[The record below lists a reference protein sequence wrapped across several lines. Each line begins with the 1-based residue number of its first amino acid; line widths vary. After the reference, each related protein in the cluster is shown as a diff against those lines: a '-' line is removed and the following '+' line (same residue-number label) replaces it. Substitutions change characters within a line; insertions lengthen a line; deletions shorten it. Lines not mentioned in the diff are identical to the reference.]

1 MEKLVS
7 KRKNFGET
15 ITDSMIRTAKK
26 FYTQEEYLAFERAS
40 LEKHEYYQGEIFD
53 MAGGSL
59 NHSQL
64 QMNFTGEVRSFLKE
78 KKCKVHASELR
89 VHIPLN
95 TLYTYPDS
103 QIICGE
109 VRMLDDAFDT
119 VMNPVVIIEI
129 LSKST
134 QSYDR
139 GDKFMLYRSIQTL
152 KEYILIDSLSI
163 KVEYYIRQQNED
175 WLLKEYSILSD
186 AFHIQSINY
195 HFPLVE
201 LYAGVEL

>member
-1 MEKLVS
+1 
-7 KRKNFGET
+7 
-15 ITDSMIRTAKK
+15 MIRIAKK

-59 NHSQL
+59 SHSQL
-64 QMNFTGEVRSFLKE
+64 QMNFTGEVRSFLKG
-78 KKCKVHASELR
+78 KPCKVHASELR

-95 TLYTYPDS
+95 TLYTYLDS

-109 VRMLDDAFDT
+109 VKMLDDAFDT
-119 VMNPVVIIEI
+119 VMNPVVIVEI

-134 QSYDR
+134 HSYDR
-139 GDKFMLYRSIQTL
+139 GEKFLLYRSIQSL
-152 KEYILIDSLSI
+152 KEYILIDSLSV
-163 KVEYYIRQQNED
+163 KVEHYIRQQNED
-175 WLLKEYSILSD
+175 WLLKEYNALSD
-186 AFHIQSINY
+186 TFLIQSISY
-195 HFPLVE
+195 DFPLAE

>member
-1 MEKLVS
+1 MV
-7 KRKNFGET
+7 
-15 ITDSMIRTAKK
+15 RTTKK
-26 FYTQEEYLAFERAS
+26 FYTQEEYLAFERQS

-64 QMNFTGEVRSFLKE
+64 QMNFTRETGSFLKG
-78 KKCKVHASELR
+78 KTCKVHGSELR

-103 QIICGE
+103 QIICGD

-119 VMNPVVIIEI
+119 VINPVVIVEI
-129 LSKST
+129 LSPST

-139 GDKFMLYRSIQTL
+139 GEKFMLYRSIPTL
-152 KEYILIDSLSI
+152 KEYIMIDSLSI
-163 KVEYYIRQQNED
+163 KVEHHIRQQNEN
-175 WLLKEYSILSD
+175 WLLKEYKSLSD
-186 AFHIQSINY
+186 TFLIQSINY
-195 HFPLVE
+195 AFPLDE
-201 LYAGVEL
+201 LYSGVEVW